1 MIKSER
7 IFFNLD
13 SSDSP
18 EKRSQPLLITELCF
32 DGQVEN
38 WSSNLQANCT
48 LSLEVACFNQQLY
61 VWEPLLEPVQKG
73 YEDYQQWNLVI
84 DVCNINI
91 LSIEKINFI
100 FFIT

>member
-13 SSDSP
+13 SSNSP
-18 EKRSQPLLITELCF
+18 GKKSQPLLITELCF

-38 WSSNLQANCT
+38 WSSNLQSTCT
-48 LSLEVACFNQQLY
+48 LSLEVACFNQELY

-84 DVCNINI
+84 DVCFIIIYSIDKIQFI
-91 LSIEKINFI
+91 L
-100 FFIT
+100 